1 MNNEKVYYELKMY
14 LDFLGVEYINK
25 IPPKIYNSLLTKAN
39 NYINSNPE
47 SVINIES
54 FKSNGKKALS
64 KDARIILFNFYY
76 NYFSESDDERKE
88 LLEILQKNDKIYTQA
103 KNNYSVDIFNK
114 NQNIN
119 FEIDDIDKE
128 TLDILYKRSK
138 LINNLLD

>member
-14 LDFLGVEYINK
+14 LDFLGNEYINK

-39 NYINSNPE
+39 NYINNNPE

-76 NYFSESDDERKE
+76 NYFSESDDDRKE
-88 LLEILQKNDKIYTQA
+88 LLEILQKNDKIDMQV

>member
-1 MNNEKVYYELKMY
+1 MDNDKIYYELKMY

-39 NYINSNPE
+39 NYINNNPE

-88 LLEILQKNDKIYTQA
+88 LLEILQKNDKIDMQV

-114 NQNIN
+114 NKNIN

>member
-88 LLEILQKNDKIYTQA
+88 LLEILQKNDKIDMQV

>member
-14 LDFLGVEYINK
+14 LDFLGNEYINK

-47 SVINIES
+47 NVINIES
-54 FKSNGKKALS
+54 FKSDGKKALS

-88 LLEILQKNDKIYTQA
+88 LLEILQKNDKIDMQV

>member
-1 MNNEKVYYELKMY
+1 MDNDKIYYELKMY

-39 NYINSNPE
+39 NYINNNPE
-47 SVINIES
+47 SVINIGS

-88 LLEILQKNDKIYTQA
+88 LLEILQKNDKIDMQV

-114 NQNIN
+114 NKNIN

>member
-39 NYINSNPE
+39 NYINNNPE

-88 LLEILQKNDKIYTQA
+88 LLEILQKNDKIDMQV

-128 TLDILYKRSK
+128 TLDILYERSK

>member
-14 LDFLGVEYINK
+14 LDFLGNEYINK

-64 KDARIILFNFYY
+64 KYARIILFYFYY
-76 NYFSESDDERKE
+76 NYFFYYYY
-88 LLEILQKNDKIYTQA
+88 L
-103 KNNYSVDIFNK
+103 
-114 NQNIN
+114 
-119 FEIDDIDKE
+119 
-128 TLDILYKRSK
+128 
-138 LINNLLD
+138 

>member
-88 LLEILQKNDKIYTQA
+88 LLEILQKNDKIDTQA